1 MRDYLFQRCELA
13 KARSVLDVGCGTG
26 VLLKELEGHTTRRL
40 YGLDIERGH
49 LIQASAHVPGA
60 DLIHGDAHC
69 LPYRSNT
76 FDASLCHFVLL
87 WVHDPLMM
95 ISEMVRVTRPRG
107 AVLALAEPDYG
118 GRIDYPPEL
127 AKLGVWQQAALRAQ
141 GANPLIGRRL
151 SAIFASAGLESVECG
166 VIGARWIDPP
176 PRDEWESEWAVI
188 ENDVSFVQD
197 ASADSQKLGILK
209 RIDLAALTS
218 HQRILFVP
226 TFYAWGRVPYDG
238 KKP

>member
-1 MRDYLFQRCELA
+1 MRDYLFQRCELE

-69 LPYRSNT
+69 LPYPSNT

-127 AKLGVWQQAALRAQ
+127 AQLSTWQQAALRAQ
-141 GANPLIGRRL
+141 GADPELGRRL
-151 SAIFASAGLESVECG
+151 KAIFTSAGLESLECG
-166 VIGARWIDPP
+166 IIGARWVDPVA
-176 PRDEWESEWAVI
+176 REEWESEWAVI
-188 ENDVSFVQD
+188 ENDIRFIQEACVEYQN
-197 ASADSQKLGILK
+197 LEYLK
-209 RIDLAALTS
+209 RIDQAAWTS

-226 TFYAWGRVPYDG
+226 TFFAWGRVPSG
-238 KKP
+238 GL